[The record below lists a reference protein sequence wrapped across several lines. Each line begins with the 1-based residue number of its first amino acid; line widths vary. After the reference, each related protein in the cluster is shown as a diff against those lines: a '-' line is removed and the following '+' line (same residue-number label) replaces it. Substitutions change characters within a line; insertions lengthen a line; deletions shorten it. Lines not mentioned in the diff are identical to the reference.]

1 MEQNN
6 PSPKTNKE
14 KLSAAVKKTLS
25 FFTRWFF
32 MMSLLAAAAF
42 CVFVW
47 YNHIWNANWD
57 EAQKQSYISEQA
69 KFSFDKTGYQKMVD
83 MMKNRQVKL
92 ENYPSFTGRDIFFP
106 EGF

>member
-6 PSPKTNKE
+6 SSVKKFE
-14 KLSAAVKKTLS
+14 SKLSGWFKKPLA
-25 FFTRWFF
+25 FVVRWFF
-32 MMSLLAAAAF
+32 MISLLAAAAF

-47 YNHIWNANWD
+47 YNYIRNANWD

-69 KFSFDKTGYQKMVD
+69 KFSFDKTGYKRMVD

-92 ENYPSFTGRDIFFP
+92 ENYPSFAGRDIFFP
-106 EGF
+106 E